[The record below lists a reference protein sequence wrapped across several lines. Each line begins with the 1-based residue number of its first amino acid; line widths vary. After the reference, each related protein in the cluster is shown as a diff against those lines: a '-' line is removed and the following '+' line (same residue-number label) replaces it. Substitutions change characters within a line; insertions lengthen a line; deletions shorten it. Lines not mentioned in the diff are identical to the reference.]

1 MKLKNPLA
9 AAAAWAERMSDP
21 EAAKAKQREDSQ
33 QRREQEAVQPPV
45 PEAESPAEAAPV
57 PTVPPKAQKKTRDP
71 DELRSAVWAGCIMLG
86 VISSVAAFFLGMI
99 R

>member
-21 EAAKAKQREDSQ
+21 ANAAPKKRES
-33 QRREQEAVQPPV
+33 EPPKKQEAEQPPI
-45 PEAESPAEAAPV
+45 PEAQSEPEAAPAPV
-57 PTVPPKAQKKTRDP
+57 APTSAKKPPVSG

-86 VISSVAAFFLGMI
+86 VAGSVVAFFIGMI

>member
-1 MKLKNPLA
+1 MKFKNPLA

-21 EAAKAKQREDSQ
+21 EAVKAKQQEDSR

-45 PEAESPAEAAPV
+45 PEAESPAEGAPA
-57 PTVPPKAQKKTRDP
+57 PTPLKTQKNPRDP

-86 VISSVAAFFLGMI
+86 VISSVAAFFLGML